1 MTAKK
6 AKKPKRPDI
15 VHAMIGTAGH
25 VSHGKSTLV
34 EILTGCVVNRLPEEQ
49 QRGLT
54 INLGF
59 AACFLPGDRV
69 IGIVDVPGHRDFIR
83 NMVAGAV
90 SIDILMLVVA
100 ADDGVMPQTEEHV
113 KIARLLGARRV
124 MVVVTKTDLVDAEL
138 VELVKEDVSGLMA
151 RSGFADVPIVCFSG
165 KTAEGLDDVRET
177 LEKLIDEVGER
188 HTEREPQMDA
198 DGRRLKGNV
207 SGEDGT
213 ICVHPRSSAVASA
226 SGGKGAFR
234 MDIERAFSVK
244 GHGTVVTGI
253 PASGALA
260 VGDEAELLPPGEPTT
275 VRAVQTYKYSADAA
289 VEGACA
295 AINVRDIPV
304 EAVSRGM
311 TLVAKGA
318 FGATSALLAAVTNA
332 SESVKL
338 KRITEIKFHCG
349 TAGVN
354 ASLRL
359 IGARSLGPGE
369 EAFAEVRLAEPLV
382 VAAGDR
388 FILRTHSPS
397 NTVGGGTVLS
407 PRSGKLKASSPA
419 LHRRLERARDAV
431 RAGDRLASALLAGPS
446 ALIETDDLLRLTQ
459 ARRGDARKI
468 VAEREKKGDVVSL
481 GGDAWLV
488 RARQDEVVAAVK
500 AGLARYHREHK
511 YALGM
516 RPEQTALLL
525 AGVERAAGGA
535 PREDRTPGR
544 RGRHGRTRARQ
555 PRDGARR
562 VRGRHEASRPP
573 ARRGGR
579 GDRPRQLAR
588 AHARVRGLPGEAVGS
603 LRDERERR
611 DVSVQKGDRHEQEP
625 RGRYPR
631 TVRLGG
637 IDPPL
642 REGQNPP

>member
-1 MTAKK
+1 
-6 AKKPKRPDI
+6 
-15 VHAMIGTAGH
+15 
-25 VSHGKSTLV
+25 
-34 EILTGCVVNRLPEEQ
+34 
-49 QRGLT
+49 
-54 INLGF
+54 
-59 AACFLPGDRV
+59 
-69 IGIVDVPGHRDFIR
+69 
-83 NMVAGAV
+83 
-90 SIDILMLVVA
+90 
-100 ADDGVMPQTEEHV
+100 
-113 KIARLLGARRV
+113 
-124 MVVVTKTDLVDAEL
+124 
-138 VELVKEDVSGLMA
+138 
-151 RSGFADVPIVCFSG
+151 
-165 KTAEGLDDVRET
+165 
-177 LEKLIDEVGER
+177 
-188 HTEREPQMDA
+188 
-198 DGRRLKGNV
+198 
-207 SGEDGT
+207 
-213 ICVHPRSSAVASA
+213 

-260 VGDEAELLPPGEPTT
+260 VGDEAELRPPGEPTT

-516 RPEQTALLL
+516 RPEQTARLLSIGEKCGRGLAAAVAEADPAVIVKRGSLALASFSPALSAQQAELREKIVHRVAEAGTGALARGNLATELGASEADMKLLVRLL
-525 AGVERAAGGA
+525 AEEGEVTVLGNWLVHTPVFEDCRAKLLGLFETSENVEMSPFRKATGTSRNLAVAILEQFDSEGLTRRSGK
-535 PREDRTPGR
+535 GR
-544 RGRHGRTRARQ
+544 ILL
-555 PRDGARR
+555 RR
-562 VRGRHEASRPP
+562 P
-573 ARRGGR
+573 
-579 GDRPRQLAR
+579 
-588 AHARVRGLPGEAVGS
+588 
-603 LRDERERR
+603 ER
-611 DVSVQKGDRHEQEP
+611 
-625 RGRYPR
+625 
-631 TVRLGG
+631 
-637 IDPPL
+637 
-642 REGQNPP
+642 NA